1 MSPPRTSKRI
11 QPAATSLSVRSN
23 RLTLPAAGGER
34 SAPWL
39 HAFSTEAKAS
49 APRVIQ
55 LGADRGPFEVEI
67 QWSSGEGL
75 GNTLHLT
82 VPFATQVT
90 LLAKTLIVKLRNASD
105 TENHVTTTIDDGSV
119 TSRNQVALVGVGS
132 GEWDV
137 PPHTKTVV
145 CHLADYTDEDS
156 VFLVFVD
163 GLGQTIFRRAIGELS
178 ESTGVP
184 VGAARKLQI
193 EGAGETRFQIVCLLG
208 I

>member
-1 MSPPRTSKRI
+1 MSPPRPSKRT

-23 RLTLPAAGGER
+23 RLTLPPAGGER
-34 SAPWL
+34 LLTWQ

-55 LGADRGPFEVEI
+55 LSSDRGPFEVQI

-90 LLAKTLIVKLRNASD
+90 LLAKTLIVKLRNRCD
-105 TENHVTTTIDDGSV
+105 EENRVTTTIDDGSV
-119 TSRNQVALVGVGS
+119 TSRNQVALIGAGE

-137 PPHTKTVV
+137 PPHTKQVV
-145 CHLADYTDEDS
+145 AHLADYTDEDT
-156 VFLVFVD
+156 VYLVFVD
-163 GLGQTIFRRAIGELS
+163 GLGEVVFRRAVGELS

-184 VGAARKLQI
+184 VGAARKLRL
-193 EGAGETRFQIVCLLG
+193 EGAGETRFQLVCLLG